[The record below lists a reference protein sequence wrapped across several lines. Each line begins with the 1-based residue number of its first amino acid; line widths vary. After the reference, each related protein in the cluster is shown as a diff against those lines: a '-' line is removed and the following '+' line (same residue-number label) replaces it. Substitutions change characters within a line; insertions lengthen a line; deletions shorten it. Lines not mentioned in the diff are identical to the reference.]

1 MQHPNQFMEAQ
12 PTLITHLL
20 EHLLLTHS
28 QDLSIDHTPTLEPHW
43 HMPHLMVHHLQ
54 ELPMQDNLEP
64 HIIKL
69 HGMEPLNINLNM
81 LDNHQSIIL

>member
-1 MQHPNQFMEAQ
+1 
-12 PTLITHLL
+12 
-20 EHLLLTHS
+20 
-28 QDLSIDHTPTLEPHW
+28 
-43 HMPHLMVHHLQ
+43 MPHLMVHHLQ

-81 LDNHQSIIL
+81 LDNHQSIILWLIKMLIEDSSTYLLLSKKENQILKQAELDFVKFQIFL